1 MRKYLLRWREKF
13 RRGEYGIGGDLK
25 YVDKDGV
32 AELRVCEVPEL
43 PKPKRAVEA
52 GLDGQASE
60 VIPRPR
66 ASTSRTPGLTKLIIN
81 LPPDSTSYTDAI
93 PAGQT
98 SAALQKPKGLK
109 LKEGHI
115 IVGSYV
121 YPKAG
126 SSGSTATIRVTEGM
140 WEHTRG
146 RKVHGGE
153 RRRAQVL
160 FKERAEARKKERR

>member
-1 MRKYLLRWREKF
+1 MSE
-13 RRGEYGIGGDLK
+13 
-25 YVDKDGV
+25 DGV

-43 PKPKRAVEA
+43 PKAKRAPAAEREGGA
-52 GLDGQASE
+52 AE

-81 LPPDSTSYTDAI
+81 LPSDSTSYTDAI
-93 PAGQT
+93 PEGKT
-98 SAALQKPKGLK
+98 SAALAKPKGLK

-126 SSGSTATIRVTEGM
+126 SSGSAATIRVTEGM

>member
-1 MRKYLLRWREKF
+1 M
-13 RRGEYGIGGDLK
+13 
-25 YVDKDGV
+25 DKDGV

-43 PKPKRAVEA
+43 PKPRRAV
-52 GLDGQASE
+52 GDGTDGQASD

-66 ASTSRTPGLTKLIIN
+66 ASTSRTPGLAKLIIN
-81 LPPDSTSYTDAI
+81 LPQDSTSYTDAI
-93 PAGQT
+93 PEGKT
-98 SAALQKPKGLK
+98 SAALSKPKGLK

-126 SSGSTATIRVTEGM
+126 SSGSAATIRVTEGM

-160 FKERAEARKKERR
+160 FKERAEARKNERR